1 MLASVFG
8 LVVKSAQHTGRNPLA
23 VGSINY
29 MFAGLAGGA
38 ILILDSSW
46 NPDLATI
53 LIGGIT
59 GVFYVVAFWFLVIA
73 VKQGGIAI
81 TMAIVRLGVL
91 VPILCSVFI
100 WHESPS
106 MIQTVGIL
114 LVCLSLP
121 FLSVGVSGKDT
132 SLGSTVWLIGAL
144 FVATGFCHLSPKLF
158 REVAPQ
164 GQETVYLASLFGV
177 AGLLSF
183 LFIRQQGIILQRRDY
198 GHGILQGAC
207 NLLATFSLAM
217 TLKYLPGTL
226 VFPFTSAAGVAMTTA
241 AATIVWK
248 EKLGIYAYVGIALSV
263 LALILIN

>member
-1 MLASVFG
+1 
-8 LVVKSAQHTGRNPLA
+8 
-23 VGSINY
+23 
-29 MFAGLAGGA
+29 MFAGLAGAA
-38 ILILDSSW
+38 ILMLDPDW

-53 LIGGIT
+53 LIGGVT

-73 VKQGGIAI
+73 VKQGGVAV

-91 VPILCSVFI
+91 MPILCSIFI

-106 MIQTVGIL
+106 MIQTLGIL
-114 LVCLSLP
+114 MVCLSLP
-121 FLSVGVSGKDT
+121 FLSIGVAGNNT
-132 SLGSTVWLIGAL
+132 TLGSTAWLIGAL

-164 GQETVYLASLFGV
+164 GHETVYLASLFGV

-183 LFIRQQGIILQRRDY
+183 LFIKQQGIVLHRRDY
-198 GHGILQGAC
+198 GHGILQGGC

-248 EKLGIYAYVGIALSV
+248 EKLGIYAYVGIALSI
-263 LALILIN
+263 LALVLIN